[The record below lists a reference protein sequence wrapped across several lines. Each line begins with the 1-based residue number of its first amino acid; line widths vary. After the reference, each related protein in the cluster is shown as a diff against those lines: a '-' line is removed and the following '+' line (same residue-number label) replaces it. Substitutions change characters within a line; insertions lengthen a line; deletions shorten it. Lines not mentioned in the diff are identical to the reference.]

1 MNYKRLEELLD
12 YEQPNDYIVED
23 TKYNDKYKI
32 PVLTAGQSFILGYT
46 NEENNIFKAEAN
58 PVIIFDDFT
67 TSSKYVDFDFKVKSS
82 AMKILKAKD
91 GVNIKYVYYLMQTIK
106 FDNQLHKR
114 YWISAYSKIKVPMP
128 NIEIQN
134 EIVEKLDLITKI
146 IYDKKEQLQTLNQLI
161 KSQFV
166 EMFGDI
172 KNDDFDNSQIKDL
185 VDTNIIKTK
194 KKFKKNDVIKYIDIS
209 SINNIKNEIIGFTEY
224 KIGEEPSRAQQC
236 LVKGDILIS
245 TVRPNL
251 KNIAVNYYND
261 ENIIGSSGFC
271 VLRPNKCELE
281 YLLSVVKSEKFTNDM
296 VAKTTGANYP
306 AIHSTDILN
315 YEIAVP
321 PIELQN
327 QFADIVKQID
337 KQKFE
342 IENSLK
348 EMQELYESLM
358 EKYFG

>member
-46 NEENNIFKAEAN
+46 NEENNIFKAKAN

-166 EMFGDI
+166 YIIHFLKFYISGGV
-172 KNDDFDNSQIKDL
+172 L
-185 VDTNIIKTK
+185 WNI
-194 KKFKKNDVIKYIDIS
+194 
-209 SINNIKNEIIGFTEY
+209 
-224 KIGEEPSRAQQC
+224 
-236 LVKGDILIS
+236 
-245 TVRPNL
+245 
-251 KNIAVNYYND
+251 
-261 ENIIGSSGFC
+261 
-271 VLRPNKCELE
+271 
-281 YLLSVVKSEKFTNDM
+281 
-296 VAKTTGANYP
+296 
-306 AIHSTDILN
+306 
-315 YEIAVP
+315 
-321 PIELQN
+321 
-327 QFADIVKQID
+327 
-337 KQKFE
+337 
-342 IENSLK
+342 
-348 EMQELYESLM
+348 
-358 EKYFG
+358 

>member
-1 MNYKRLEELLD
+1 MIYKKLEELLD
-12 YEQPNDYIVED
+12 YEQPNNYIVED
-23 TKYNDKYKI
+23 TKYDDKYKT

-46 NEENNIFKAEAN
+46 NEENNIFKAKTN

-114 YWISAYSKIKVPMP
+114 YWISTYSKIKVPIP
-128 NIEIQN
+128 NIGIQD
-134 EIVEKLDLITKI
+134 EIVKKLDLITKI
-146 IYDKKEQLQTLNQLI
+146 VVDKQEQLQALNLLI

-166 EMFGDI
+166 EMFERGQYPKDEFINIAKEIYAGGD
-172 KNDDFDNSQIKDL
+172 KPK
-185 VDTNIIKTK
+185 
-194 KKFKKNDVIKYIDIS
+194 DIS
-209 SINNIKNEIIGFTEY
+209 K
-224 KIGEEPSRAQQC
+224 
-236 LVKGDILIS
+236 VKEG
-245 TVRPNL
+245 
-251 KNIAVNYYND
+251 
-261 ENIIGSSGFC
+261 
-271 VLRPNKCELE
+271 E
-281 YLLSVVKSEKFTNDM
+281 YLYPVFANGYENEGLQGYSKVHRTGESAVTISARGTIGYSFIRNEKFTPIVRLITIIPNE
-296 VAKTTGANYP
+296 KANVVYLKY
-306 AIHSTDILN
+306 AIDNLNISGSGTSQAQLTVPDIKKKK
-315 YEIAVP
+315 IIVP

-327 QFADIVKQID
+327 KFAEFVKQID